1 MMLGNENRKNKR
13 MDNRIVEY
21 YKKFGAKKFIKHCIK
36 KVIKFD
42 EKQYEIYRKYMLKTE
57 DDLQKE
63 RLTVFEYMPKISI
76 VVPLYKTPEK
86 YLKQM
91 IESVYKQTYSNWE
104 LCMSDGS
111 GINSPIEDILSY
123 YEKKDKRIKVCRND
137 QPLRIAENTN
147 KAIGLCGGEYIA
159 FMDHDDM
166 LSEDALF
173 CCVKY
178 MNEVEKVDL
187 LYTDED
193 KVSEEGE
200 QYFQP
205 HFKSDFNK
213 DLLLAMN
220 YICHFVLIKKSLL
233 NQVGSVRPEYDGA
246 QDYDLLLR
254 CIEKTKKIGHI
265 PQILYHWR
273 AHEQSTAKEFGS
285 KNYAVSAGQKALQD
299 YFFRNSIDAEVEVTE
314 YDGIYRTR
322 YALCDEPKVS
332 IIIPNKDHIED
343 LKKCLSAIE
352 KNAGYENYE
361 ILILENN
368 SVEKNTFLFYDQLK
382 RESEKIRILYWS
394 DEFNYAKIN
403 NWGALQAKGSLYL
416 FLNNDVEWITE
427 FFLKEMV
434 SVIQRD
440 DVGIVGNL
448 LYYPDNI
455 IQHAGVIL
463 GYSGIAGHAFI
474 GQSKGERGYFSRI
487 VCMQDYSAVTAACML
502 VKADLFHEVQ
512 GFDEKFKIAFNDV
525 DFCLK
530 VREKEKL
537 VIYDPYIEAYH
548 YESKSRGSDEKPEN
562 KQRFEQEK
570 SLLCLKWKGYIEDG
584 DPYYNVNL
592 SRIYPDFRIGLPN
605 KGD

>member
-1 MMLGNENRKNKR
+1 MN
-13 MDNRIVEY
+13 NRIVEY
-21 YKKFGAKKFIKHCIK
+21 YKKFGVKKFVKHSVK
-36 KVIKFD
+36 KIVRFD
-42 EKQYEIYRKYMLKTE
+42 ENQYKKYRKYVSKSVTE
-57 DDLQKE
+57 LQEE
-63 RLTVFEYMPKISI
+63 RTITFQYMPKISI

-91 IESVYKQTYSNWE
+91 VESVCKQTYMNWE

-111 GINSPIEDILSY
+111 GTDSPIEDILSY
-123 YEKKDKRIKVCRND
+123 YENKDKRIKICRNNKI
-137 QPLRIAENTN
+137 LHISENTN
-147 KAIGLCGGEYIA
+147 KAIELCEGEYVA

-178 MNEVEKVDL
+178 LNEVEKVDL

-193 KVSEEGE
+193 KISSDGHK
-200 QYFQP
+200 YFQP

-213 DLLLAMN
+213 DLLLSMN
-220 YICHFVLIKKSLL
+220 YICHFVMIRKEFL
-233 NQVGSVRPEYDGA
+233 NQIGGVRAEYDGA

-254 CIEKTKKIGHI
+254 CIEKTNNIGHV
-265 PQILYHWR
+265 PRILYHWR
-273 AHEQSTAKEFGS
+273 THEFSTAQGVENKD
-285 KNYAVSAGQKALQD
+285 YAVSAGQKALQD
-299 YFFRNSIDAEVEVTE
+299 YYFRNAIDAVVETTE

-322 YALCDEPKVS
+322 YVLSDEPKVS

-343 LKKCLSAIE
+343 LKKCLDAIE
-352 KNAGYENYE
+352 KNAGYMNYE

-368 SVEKNTFLFYDQLK
+368 STEEKTFLFYEQL
-382 RESEKIRILYWS
+382 EKAKENIKILHWTG
-394 DEFNYAKIN
+394 EFNYAEIN
-403 NWGALQAKGSLYL
+403 NWGASYAQGNLFL

-427 FFLKEMV
+427 AFLKEMV
-434 SVIQRD
+434 SVIQRE

-448 LYYPDNI
+448 LYYPDDI
-455 IQHAGVIL
+455 VQHAGVIL

-474 GQSKGERGYFSRI
+474 GQARGERGYFSRI

-502 VKADLFHEVQ
+502 VKANLFHEVK
-512 GFDEKFKIAFNDV
+512 GFDEKFKVAFNDV

-570 SLLCLKWKGYIEDG
+570 QLLRLKWAKYIVDG

-592 SRIYPDFRIGLPN
+592 SRLYPDFRIGLEK
-605 KGD
+605 KGDYR